1 MNQITMRGV
10 NFDYAKAGIARAP
23 RRVGKSPNDLL
34 NAIDRERLRCR
45 IIIGKRNR
53 AWRHHVLP
61 AAFGFR
67 NNSITFP
74 WSSRARFAP
83 GMRQLHTRNA
93 ALFMNEADDVLYK
106 IDMFVF
112 PDAEVLRT

>member
-1 MNQITMRGV
+1 MNQITVRGV
-10 NFDYAKAGIARAP
+10 DFDYAKAGIARAP

-34 NAIDRERLRCR
+34 NAIDCERLRCR
-45 IIIGKRNR
+45 IIIGKRNCG
-53 AWRHHVLP
+53 WRHHVLP

-67 NNSITFP
+67 NNAVTFP

-93 ALFMNEADDVLYK
+93 ALFMNEADDSL
-106 IDMFVF
+106 
-112 PDAEVLRT
+112 